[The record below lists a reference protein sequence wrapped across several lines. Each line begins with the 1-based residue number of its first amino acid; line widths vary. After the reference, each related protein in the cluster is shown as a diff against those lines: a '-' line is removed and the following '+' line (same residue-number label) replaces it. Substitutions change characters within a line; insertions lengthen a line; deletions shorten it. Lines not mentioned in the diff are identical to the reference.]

1 MDTTLSAAVNA
12 DIDVGADLSVLAL
25 QEPPFS
31 LSPDPRYFYLSS
43 QHRTTLSKT
52 NYTVAQRQGLAV
64 IFGDIGTGKT
74 TIARRLYQQYSDHPD
89 YHVAYIPTPHYRSAF
104 QFLKAICAEY
114 GLPPKA
120 SRAAQMGVLQAFL
133 VESLEQGRNV
143 ALIVDEAQLLVGAQF
158 ELLRQLLNFEL
169 NDRKLVQIVIL
180 GQNQLRYKLDQK
192 PELESRAAALSTLD
206 PLDFPDTR
214 GMVEF
219 RLMVAGR
226 REPLFTDRAMGV
238 IFDYSRGVPRRV
250 CRLGLHVLPAAA
262 MESLRMIDHELVTQV
277 AEGLQ

>member
-1 MDTTLSAAVNA
+1 MNPSSAA
-12 DIDVGADLSVLAL
+12 IDTETSVDLTVLGL

-52 NYTVAQRQGLAV
+52 NYTVAQQQGLAV

-74 TIARRLYQQYSDHPD
+74 TIARRLYQQYNDRAD
-89 YHVAYIPTPHYRSAF
+89 YRVAYIPTPHYRSAF
-104 QFLKAICAEY
+104 QFMKAICAEY
-114 GLPPKA
+114 GLPPKT
-120 SRAAQMGVLQAFL
+120 SRPVQMGTFQAFL
-133 VESLEQGRNV
+133 VQSLEQKRNV
-143 ALIVDEAQLLVGAQF
+143 VLIIDEAQLLAGSQF
-158 ELLRQLLNFEL
+158 ELIRQLLNFEL
-169 NDRKLVQIVIL
+169 NDRKLLQIVIL

-238 IFDYSRGVPRRV
+238 VFEYSRGVPRRV
-250 CRLGLHVLPAAA
+250 CRLGLHVLPQAV
-262 MESLRMIDHELVTQV
+262 RDGVTTIDEELVQRV
-277 AEGLQ
+277 AEGLR

>member
-1 MDTTLSAAVNA
+1 MAPTEAPV
-12 DIDVGADLSVLAL
+12 DVEINVDLSVLGL

-52 NYTVAQRQGLAV
+52 NYTVAQQQGLAV

-74 TIARRLYQQYSDHPD
+74 TIARRLYQQYSDRPD
-89 YHVAYIPTPHYRSAF
+89 YRVAYIPTPHYRSAF
-104 QFLKAICAEY
+104 QFLKATCAEY

-120 SRAAQMGVLQAFL
+120 SRPVQMGTFQTFL
-133 VESLEQGRNV
+133 VQSLEQARNV
-143 ALIVDEAQLLVGAQF
+143 VLIVDEAQLLAGSQF

-169 NDRKLVQIVIL
+169 NDRKLLQIVIL

-226 REPLFTDRAMGV
+226 REPLFTDRGMGAV
-238 IFDYSRGVPRRV
+238 FEYSRGVPRRV
-250 CRLGLHVLPAAA
+250 CRLGLHVLPQAVR
-262 MESLRMIDHELVTQV
+262 EGVPMIDEDLVLRV
-277 AEGLQ
+277 AEGLR

>member
-1 MDTTLSAAVNA
+1 MMMLDLDMDV
-12 DIDVGADLSVLAL
+12 DLSFLGL

-52 NYTVAQRQGLAV
+52 SYTVSQRQGLAV

-74 TIARRLYQQYSDHPD
+74 TIARRLYQQYTDRPD
-89 YHVAYIPTPHYRSAF
+89 YRVAYIPTPQYRSAF
-104 QFLKAICAEY
+104 QLLKAICAEY

-120 SRAAQMGVLQAFL
+120 SRADQVGVFQAFL
-133 VESLEQGRNV
+133 VESLELGQNV
-143 ALIVDEAQLLVGAQF
+143 VLIVDEAQLLVGAQF

-169 NDRKLVQIVIL
+169 DDRKLIQIVIL

-206 PLDFPDTR
+206 PLDFPDMR

-226 REPLFTDRAMGV
+226 REPLFTDEAMAA
-238 IFDYSRGVPRRV
+238 IFEYSRGVPRRV
-250 CRLGLHVLPAAA
+250 CRVGLHALPEAVA
-262 MESLRMIDHELVTQV
+262 EKVQMIDHDLVMRV
-277 AEGLQ
+277 SEGLQ

>member
-1 MDTTLSAAVNA
+1 MATTAAN
-12 DIDVGADLSVLAL
+12 DVDMNVDLSVLGV

-52 NYTVAQRQGLAV
+52 NYTVAQQQGLAV

-74 TIARRLYQQYSDHPD
+74 TIARRLFQQYDDRPD
-89 YHVAYIPTPHYRSAF
+89 YSVAYIPTPHYRSAF
-104 QFLKAICAEY
+104 QFLKAICAEF

-120 SRAAQMGVLQAFL
+120 SRPAQMGTFQAFL
-133 VESLEQGRNV
+133 VDALERNQNV
-143 ALIVDEAQLLVGAQF
+143 VLIVDEAQLLVGTQF
-158 ELLRQLLNFEL
+158 ELIRQLLNFEL
-169 NDRKLVQIVIL
+169 NDRKLLQIVIL

-214 GMVEF
+214 SMVEF

-226 REPLFTDRAMGV
+226 REPLFTDRGMGAV
-238 IFDYSRGVPRRV
+238 FDYSRGVPRRV
-250 CRLGLHVLPAAA
+250 CRLGLHVLPAAVGA
-262 MESLRMIDHELVTQV
+262 GVQMIDEDLVMRV
-277 AEGLQ
+277 AEGLR

>member
-1 MDTTLSAAVNA
+1 MNTDMTMLEL
-12 DIDVGADLSVLAL
+12 DMGADLSFLGL

-52 NYTVAQRQGLAV
+52 SYTVSQRQGLSV

-74 TIARRLYQQYSDHPD
+74 TIARRLFQQYTDRPD
-89 YHVAYIPTPHYRSAF
+89 YRAAYIPTPQYRSAF
-104 QFLKAICAEY
+104 QVLKAICAEF

-120 SRAAQMGVLQAFL
+120 SRAAQMAVFQAFL
-133 VESLEQGRNV
+133 VESLEQGQSV
-143 ALIVDEAQLLVGAQF
+143 VLIVDEAQLLAGPEF

-169 NDRKLVQIVIL
+169 DDRKLIQIVIL

-226 REPLFTDRAMGV
+226 RESLFTDDAMAV

-250 CRLGLHVLPAAA
+250 CRLGLHVLPTAV
-262 MESLRMIDHELVTQV
+262 EEKVRMIDHDLVTRV

>member
-1 MDTTLSAAVNA
+1 MAPTAAVV
-12 DIDVGADLSVLAL
+12 DVEANVDLSVLGL

-52 NYTVAQRQGLAV
+52 NYTVAQQQGLAV

-74 TIARRLYQQYSDHPD
+74 TIARRLYQQYSDRPD
-89 YHVAYIPTPHYRSAF
+89 YRVAYIPTPHYRSAF
-104 QFLKAICAEY
+104 QFLKAVCAEY

-120 SRAAQMGVLQAFL
+120 SRPAQMGTFQSFL
-133 VESLEQGRNV
+133 VQSLEQARNV
-143 ALIVDEAQLLVGAQF
+143 VLIVDEAQLLAGSQF
-158 ELLRQLLNFEL
+158 ELIRQLLNFEL
-169 NDRKLVQIVIL
+169 NDRKLLQIVIL

-226 REPLFTDRAMGV
+226 REPLFTDRGMGAV
-238 IFDYSRGVPRRV
+238 FEYSRGVPRRV
-250 CRLGLHVLPAAA
+250 CRLGLHVLPQAVRDGVSIVD
-262 MESLRMIDHELVTQV
+262 EELVMRV
-277 AEGLQ
+277 AGGLR

>member
-1 MDTTLSAAVNA
+1 MAPTTAN
-12 DIDVGADLSVLAL
+12 DVEDSFNLTSLGL

-52 NYTVAQRQGLAV
+52 HYTVAQQQGLAV

-74 TIARRLYQQYSDHPD
+74 TIARRLYQQYDDRPD
-89 YHVAYIPTPHYRSAF
+89 VSVAYIPTPHYRSAF
-104 QFLKAICAEY
+104 QFLKAICAEFE
-114 GLPPKA
+114 LPPKA
-120 SRAAQMGVLQAFL
+120 SRPAQMGTLQAFL
-133 VESLEQGRNV
+133 VLALEENRNV
-143 ALIVDEAQLLVGAQF
+143 VLIVDEAQLLVGMQF

-169 NDRKLVQIVIL
+169 NDRKLLQIVIL

-226 REPLFTDRAMGV
+226 REPLFTDRAMGA

-250 CRLGLHVLPAAA
+250 CRLGLHVLPAAVRA
-262 MESLRMIDHELVTQV
+262 GVSLIDDDLVTQV
-277 AEGLQ
+277 AEGLR

>member
-1 MDTTLSAAVNA
+1 MALTTAN
-12 DIDVGADLSVLAL
+12 DVEDSFNLTVLGL
-25 QEPPFS
+25 QEAPFS

-52 NYTVAQRQGLAV
+52 NYTVAQQQGLAV
-64 IFGDIGTGKT
+64 IFGDVGTGKT
-74 TIARRLYQQYSDHPD
+74 TIARRLYQQYDDRPEVS
-89 YHVAYIPTPHYRSAF
+89 VAYIPTPHYRSAF
-104 QFLKAICAEY
+104 QFLKAVCAEFA
-114 GLPPKA
+114 LPPKA
-120 SRAAQMGVLQAFL
+120 SRPAQMGTLQAFL
-133 VESLEQGRNV
+133 VQALEQNRNV
-143 ALIVDEAQLLVGAQF
+143 VLIVDEAQLLVGMQF

-169 NDRKLVQIVIL
+169 NDRKLLQIVIL

-226 REPLFTDRAMGV
+226 REPLFTDRAMGAV
-238 IFDYSRGVPRRV
+238 FEYSRGVPRRV
-250 CRLGLHVLPAAA
+250 CRLGLHVLPAAVQA
-262 MESLRMIDHELVTQV
+262 GVSMIDEDLVMQV
-277 AEGLQ
+277 AEGLR

>member
-1 MDTTLSAAVNA
+1 MAPTAAAV
-12 DIDVGADLSVLAL
+12 DVEINVDLTVLGL

-52 NYTVAQRQGLAV
+52 NYTVAQQQGLAV

-74 TIARRLYQQYSDHPD
+74 TIARRLYQQYSDRPD
-89 YHVAYIPTPHYRSAF
+89 YRVAYIPTPHYRSAF
-104 QFLKAICAEY
+104 QFLKATCAEY

-120 SRAAQMGVLQAFL
+120 SRPAQMGTFQTFL
-133 VESLEQGRNV
+133 VQSLEQARNV
-143 ALIVDEAQLLVGAQF
+143 VLIVDEAQLLAGSQF
-158 ELLRQLLNFEL
+158 ELIRQLLNFEL
-169 NDRKLVQIVIL
+169 NDRKLLQIVIL

-238 IFDYSRGVPRRV
+238 VFEYSRGVPRRV
-250 CRLGLHVLPAAA
+250 CRLGLHVLPQAVR
-262 MESLRMIDHELVTQV
+262 EGVTVIDEVLVTRV
-277 AEGLQ
+277 AEGLR

>member
-1 MDTTLSAAVNA
+1 MAPTTTN
-12 DIDVGADLSVLAL
+12 DVEDSFNLTSLGL

-52 NYTVAQRQGLAV
+52 HYTVAQQQGLAV

-74 TIARRLYQQYSDHPD
+74 TIARRLYQQYDDRPD
-89 YHVAYIPTPHYRSAF
+89 VSVAYIPTPHYRSAF
-104 QFLKAICAEY
+104 QFLKAICAEFE
-114 GLPPKA
+114 LPPRA
-120 SRAAQMGVLQAFL
+120 SRPAQMGTLQAFL
-133 VESLEQGRNV
+133 VLALEENRNV
-143 ALIVDEAQLLVGAQF
+143 VLIVDEAQLLVGMQF

-169 NDRKLVQIVIL
+169 NDRKLLQIVIL

-226 REPLFTDRAMGV
+226 REPLFTDRAMGAM
-238 IFDYSRGVPRRV
+238 FDYSRGVPRRV
-250 CRLGLHVLPAAA
+250 CRLGLHVLPTAVRAGV
-262 MESLRMIDHELVTQV
+262 SLIDDDLVMQV
-277 AEGLQ
+277 AEGLR